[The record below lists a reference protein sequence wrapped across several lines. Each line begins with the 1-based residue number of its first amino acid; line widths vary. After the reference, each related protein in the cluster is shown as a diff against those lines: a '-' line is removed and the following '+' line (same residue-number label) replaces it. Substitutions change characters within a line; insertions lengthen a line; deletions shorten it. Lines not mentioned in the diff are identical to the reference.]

1 MLIHATSNHKAN
13 MFLNGDAITI
23 SVEQAELMEIT
34 NLRIISIKKTYEA
47 LLERKMGGLIYIK
60 RLR

>member
-1 MLIHATSNHKAN
+1 

-23 SVEQAELMEIT
+23 SVEQAKLMEIT

>member
-1 MLIHATSNHKAN
+1 MLIHAPSNHKAN

-47 LLERKMGGLIYIK
+47 LLERKMALQS
-60 RLR
+60 